1 MRPTLVDSVRSP
13 SGALRYGRHSEPLNR
28 AFSDQT
34 AAAVTGMMEHVV
46 DEGTGRAAQ
55 IPGVQI
61 AGKTGTAQTGRN
73 GQLDAWFIA
82 FAPAQ
87 NPQVAVAV
95 VVERTNQY
103 GGQAAAPIARDV
115 MQAVLNAAS

>member
-1 MRPTLVDSVRSP
+1 MR
-13 SGALRYGRHSEPLNR
+13 YQRHGTPLNR
-28 AFSDQT
+28 AFSQNT
-34 AAAVTGMMEHVV
+34 ADAVTEMMKHVV
-46 DEGTGRAAQ
+46 DVGTGQAAQ

-73 GQLDAWFIA
+73 GELDAWFIA
-82 FAPAQ
+82 FAPAEA
-87 NPQVAVAV
+87 PQVAVAV

-103 GGQAAAPIARDV
+103 GGQVAAPIARDV